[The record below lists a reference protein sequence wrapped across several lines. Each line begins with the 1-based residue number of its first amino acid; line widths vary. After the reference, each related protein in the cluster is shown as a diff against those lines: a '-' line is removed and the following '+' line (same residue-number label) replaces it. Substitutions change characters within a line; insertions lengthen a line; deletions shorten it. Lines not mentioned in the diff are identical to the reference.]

1 MGTDRQQGNQPV
13 KCAGQYLPLMISN
26 RYTIIE
32 CRESPARTSP
42 STRWQIRV
50 SAGQIG
56 PYLPA
61 EKRRFPAHCTTLRN
75 IVADQ
80 ASFKQTDKRANETGQ
95 DMTSVC
101 QR

>member
-61 EKRRFPAHCTTLRN
+61 EN
-75 IVADQ
+75 ADFLHT
-80 ASFKQTDKRANETGQ
+80 ARLYAILMRIKRASNRPTNVQ
-95 DMTSVC
+95 TKQVKT
-101 QR
+101 